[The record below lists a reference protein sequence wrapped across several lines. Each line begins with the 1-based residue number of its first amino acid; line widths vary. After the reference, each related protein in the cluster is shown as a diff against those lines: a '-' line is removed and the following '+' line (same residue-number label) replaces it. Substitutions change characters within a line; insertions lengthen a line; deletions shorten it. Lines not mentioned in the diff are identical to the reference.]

1 MSKSIQLL
9 DIPFIF
15 YMDSDMFEGI
25 GWLRENKTLGKRS
38 TEMEILLTEKFFD
51 SFESISSIGN
61 QQTFLEFKTYE
72 MPKAHRYVFLLLV
85 YIFFLYSHIL

>member
-61 QQTFLEFKTYE
+61 QQIFLEFNY
-72 MPKAHRYVFLLLV
+72 
-85 YIFFLYSHIL
+85 